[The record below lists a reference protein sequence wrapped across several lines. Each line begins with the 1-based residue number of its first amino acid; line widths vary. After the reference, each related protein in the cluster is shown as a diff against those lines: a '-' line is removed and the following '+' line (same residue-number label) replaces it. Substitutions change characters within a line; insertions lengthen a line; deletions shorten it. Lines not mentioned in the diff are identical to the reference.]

1 MIYHILY
8 IKKIV
13 APRVNWSRRTQSARH
28 FPSRNFTCSSWQ
40 EISGKNIKQVFL
52 VQMHEKLCHTCSSQI
67 RLAEGDI
74 STAVSLYRQSGS
86 KQLKTALKLASSGNV
101 AELLSFLQV
110 LYHLTET
117 LKEASFFSRWF
128 SAHEAWTSLKL
139 RESTFQTWRFLPIVS
154 RHWPSQHCQGGFV
167 SLK

>member
-52 VQMHEKLCHTCSSQI
+52 VQMHEKLCHTYSSQI

-110 LYHLTET
+110 LYHLPGT
-117 LKEASFFSRWF
+117 LEEASCSSTNWLDLTKSGKSMRCFSTPLRTLAEFQRWKT
-128 SAHEAWTSLKL
+128 AT
-139 RESTFQTWRFLPIVS
+139 ESQVFHCVS
-154 RHWPSQHCQGGFV
+154 MSR
-167 SLK
+167 

>member
-1 MIYHILY
+1 MMILKVRFFWDTLY
-8 IKKIV
+8 
-13 APRVNWSRRTQSARH
+13 
-28 FPSRNFTCSSWQ
+28 
-40 EISGKNIKQVFL
+40 
-52 VQMHEKLCHTCSSQI
+52 SSQI

-110 LYHLTET
+110 LHILPET
-117 LKEASFFSRWF
+117 LDEARLFFRWF

-139 RESTFQTWRFLPIVS
+139 RESTFLTWRFLPIVS
-154 RHWPSQHCQGGFV
+154 RH
-167 SLK
+167 